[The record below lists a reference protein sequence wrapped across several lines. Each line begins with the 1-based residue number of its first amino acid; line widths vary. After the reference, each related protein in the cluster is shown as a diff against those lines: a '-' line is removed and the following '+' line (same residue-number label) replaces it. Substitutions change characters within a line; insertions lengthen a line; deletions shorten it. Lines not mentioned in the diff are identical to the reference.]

1 MLVSEQHVNQ
11 IAHTKLLLREKQ
23 KRNMLPIKVIKVD
36 LEKLFKIN
44 IIKCEY

>member
-1 MLVSEQHVNQ
+1 MLVSEQHVYK
-11 IAHTKLLLREKQ
+11 ITPAWKTKKKHVNYQ
-23 KRNMLPIKVIKVD
+23 SHMVD